1 MRVSCIVT
9 AYNYGRYVA
18 GAIESVLA
26 QTYDGEIEIVV
37 VDDGSTDDT
46 PHVVEPYLDRVRYL
60 RKENGGLNSAYQAG
74 LAAATGDVLAFLD
87 ADDEWPADRLERQV
101 AILAERPEV
110 GLVYGDLE
118 VIGPDGEHVHPSY
131 LRMHRIRPR
140 RGNILGTLIHDNI
153 VTGGSAIVRAAFLDR
168 ILPIPEWAAFPDW
181 WVALRAAEVSDVE
194 YVRGSVY
201 RYRLHGDNMGFGVD
215 PRVRLTGPVKD
226 RELPFRREL
235 LVRTAPGLVAA
246 EHLLVAH
253 RRFVADWTAVAEALG
268 QDVRTLVP
276 VEAERAARA
285 RAALDAAAAAFGDD
299 RLDHAVAHLVASLA
313 DDPFQDDAA
322 TLLDQAARLVDGRP
336 AAVAAVE
343 LDARSFRVAADAAE
357 LADDPALLDSFL
369 ASFSPADDVT
379 LAAPT
384 SAGDDVAL
392 GSVAAA
398 VEAAGDAV
406 PDVAAVAAG
415 PADLEQAA
423 VAAAVHAVLS
433 DRPRTGACRRLPR
446 VGKADPAALRQLA
459 ARRRPG
465 RVLVGVDY
473 FHPSVGGSERVGADV
488 AALLTELGYE
498 VDVATRALAERR
510 DLCHRGAEIKELDH
524 RVATAELQTLVR
536 EGDYDVIFSLG
547 HPMTWPILSTL
558 ELADPGPRRIVWPTI
573 NPESHAQVNA
583 DPAFREH
590 YRRQLGRADAVLFS
604 AFAGF
609 DAQLLRELGHE
620 GGVYLPNA
628 IALTEPDGPFRARAG
643 VPEGAPLLLHVANLW
658 PEKNHLGLLATLRDH
673 PGDWRLVLLGSDSP
687 EHPALGDRIREA
699 VAADPRVTLIQG
711 AAAPTV
717 AAALDEADLFLLPSN
732 ADATPLVL
740 IEAMSR
746 GVPFLAS
753 PNCGSAPDHAGGIVL
768 PVDRFPQAIDR
779 LLADPGARAELGR
792 AGRLHWEACY
802 CWDALR
808 PRYDALMQGA
818 ALPPLAP
825 PPGVAEA
832 TAAVRAAVL
841 SPEVQAA

>member
-46 PHVVEPYLDRVRYL
+46 PQVVEPYLDRVRYL
-60 RKENGGLNSAYQAG
+60 RKENGGLNSAYAAG

-87 ADDEWPADRLERQV
+87 ADDEWPADRIARQV

-140 RGNILGTLIHDNI
+140 RGNILGTLIHDNV
-153 VTGGSAIVRAAFLDR
+153 VTGGSAVVRASLLDR

-181 WVALRAAEVSDVE
+181 WVALRAAEVSDAEFVPA
-194 YVRGSVY
+194 SVY
-201 RYRLHGDNMGFGVD
+201 RYRLHGSNMGFGVD

-235 LVRTAPGLVAA
+235 LVRTPPGLVRA
-246 EHLLVAH
+246 EELLVAH
-253 RRFVADWTAVAEALG
+253 RRFVSDWSAVAEAMG

-276 VEAERAARA
+276 VDAARAARA
-285 RAALDAAAAAFGDD
+285 RTTLTAAGDAFGDEG
-299 RLDHAVAHLVASLA
+299 LDDAVALVVASLA
-313 DDPFQDDAA
+313 DDPFQEDAA
-322 TLLDQAARLVDGRP
+322 TLLDQAARLVEGRQG
-336 AAVAAVE
+336 AVDPVE
-343 LDARSFRVAADAAE
+343 LDARRFRVAADAAE
-357 LADDPALLDSFL
+357 LAAEPTLLQAF
-369 ASFSPADDVT
+369 AATFGANDDVT
-379 LAAPT
+379 LVVRMSP
-384 SAGDDVAL
+384 GDDAALEAVAT
-392 GSVAAA
+392 A
-398 VEAAGDAV
+398 VEAAGDDA
-406 PDVAAVAAG
+406 PDVAAVAVG
-415 PADLEQAA
+415 SADLEQAA

-433 DRPRTGACRRLPR
+433 DRPRAGAFRRLPR
-446 VGKADPAALRQLA
+446 LGTSDAGAFRGLA
-459 ARRRPG
+459 ARKRPG
-465 RVLVGVDY
+465 RVLIGVDY

-488 AALLTELGYE
+488 AALLTDLGYE
-498 VDVATRALAERR
+498 VDVATRTLAERR

-524 RVATAELQTLVR
+524 RFATAELQTLVR
-536 EGDYDVIFSLG
+536 DGDYDVIFALG

-558 ELADPGPRRIVWPTI
+558 ELDVAGPRRIVWPTI
-573 NPESHAQVNA
+573 NPESYAQVNA
-583 DPAFREH
+583 DPGFREH
-590 YRRQLGRADAVLFS
+590 YRRLLGRADAVLFS

-620 GGVYLPNA
+620 GIYLPNA
-628 IALTEPDGPFRARAG
+628 IATTEPDGPFRARAG
-643 VPEGAPLLLHVANLW
+643 VPDGLPLLLHVANLW

-687 EHPALGDRIREA
+687 EHPALGDRVREA

-711 AAAPTV
+711 AGAPTV
-717 AAALDEADLFLLPSN
+717 AAALEEADLFLLPSN

-746 GVPFLAS
+746 AVPFLAS

-768 PVDRFPQAIDR
+768 PVDAFPHAIDR

-792 AGRLHWEACY
+792 AGRSHWQACY

-808 PRYDALMQGA
+808 PRYDALMRGEQ
-818 ALPPLAP
+818 LPLLGP
-825 PPGVAEA
+825 PAGVAEA
-832 TAAVRAAVL
+832 TAAIRATLLA
-841 SPEVQAA
+841 PEVQAA